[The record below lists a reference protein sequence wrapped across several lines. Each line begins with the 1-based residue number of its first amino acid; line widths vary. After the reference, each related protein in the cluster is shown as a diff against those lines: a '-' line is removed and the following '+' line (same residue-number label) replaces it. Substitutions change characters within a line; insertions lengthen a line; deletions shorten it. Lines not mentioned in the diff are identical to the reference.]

1 MNSEWVLDLIDAR
14 RDMVRVRNTQTGTL
28 RVFFVAFI
36 TDAYVQNNTI
46 TCTCE
51 KGGWTIEIISGNRKR
66 IHPGTSI
73 PQTNTI
79 QDPSPSAE
87 PSLPEFLKKSQQ

>member
-1 MNSEWVLDLIDAR
+1 MGSEWALDLIDTR

-28 RVFFVAFI
+28 RIFFVAFL
-36 TDAYVQNNTI
+36 TDACVQNNTI

-66 IHPGTSI
+66 IQPGNEIAKPDS
-73 PQTNTI
+73 PQHGDVRT
-79 QDPSPSAE
+79 E
-87 PSLPEFLKKSQQ
+87 LPLPAFLKKP